1 MAQRPTVSKWHESRR
16 WFNSDVHMDKSIDP
30 FGSWQGVKLRVTV
43 YTQMRNEGG
52 GLYHMWGH
60 YGQAVAQL
68 SFPIFF
74 LFCLSLVRS
83 LFFDWVCRP
92 WWHKHADATA
102 PLTTPPTS
110 PTISPSLFNSIF
122 IFPKTNSKFKGKN
135 VGGKNSGL
143 ISDLVY
149 FVTFAYRFGKT
160 PDEPS
165 QSEGDHRVN
174 KINAYTYAEGGKS
187 DTRSMSITSISSFF
201 PFFSHT

>member
-68 SFPIFF
+68 SFSHFF
-74 LFCLSLVRS
+74 FYSASLLSAPSFLIGCVGRDDINTPTQPP
-83 LFFDWVCRP
+83 LWPHPLRRP
-92 WWHKHADATA
+92 
-102 PLTTPPTS
+102 
-110 PTISPSLFNSIF
+110 PSLFNSIF

-135 VGGKNSGL
+135 VGGKNSGI

-149 FVTFAYRFGKT
+149 FWHLLT
-160 PDEPS
+160 D
-165 QSEGDHRVN
+165 SEKPPTSLLSRRG
-174 KINAYTYAEGGKS
+174 TTE
-187 DTRSMSITSISSFF
+187 SIK
-201 PFFSHT
+201 